1 MNVVSSAPD
10 LANLQ
15 RIAIKVFVSADSTIT
30 ARDVIPVF
38 HRWIQTGAVNG
49 LPIDVANYSHLPTG
63 PCVLLVG
70 HEGHYVLDRTEGRL
84 GVQYN
89 RKQPLE
95 GSLADRLLSVTRHVV
110 RAARLLEADASFST
124 PVRFLGNEVEIVA
137 QDRLLAPNS
146 DETLVE
152 LRPALDPLLTRWSG
166 NTDWTVSRKSD
177 PRAPFR
183 VAAVTKA
190 TDTLENVEARLF
202 ESNNY

>member
-1 MNVVSSAPD
+1 MNGLSTTPD

-15 RIAIKVFVSADSTIT
+15 RIAVKVFVATDSTI
-30 ARDVIPVF
+30 AAGDVIPVF
-38 HRWIQTGAVNG
+38 HRWIQTGAVDG

-70 HEGHYVLDRTEGRL
+70 HDGHYVLDRTEARL

-95 GSLADRLLSVTRHVV
+95 GSLSDRLLSITRHVV
-110 RAARLLEADASFST
+110 RAARLLEADASLSS

-137 QDRLLAPNS
+137 QDRLLAPNN
-146 DETLVE
+146 DETLVA

-166 NTDWTVSRKSD
+166 NTDWIVSRKSG

-183 VAAVTKA
+183 VVAVTKG
-190 TDTLENVEARLF
+190 TDTLEDVETRLF
-202 ESNNY
+202 ESRNY

>member
-1 MNVVSSAPD
+1 
-10 LANLQ
+10 
-15 RIAIKVFVSADSTIT
+15 
-30 ARDVIPVF
+30 
-38 HRWIQTGAVNG
+38 
-49 LPIDVANYSHLPTG
+49 
-63 PCVLLVG
+63 VLLVG